1 MVRALLREVNPKT
14 QTRRL
19 VFTKTP
25 TLGRGHLYSFK
36 DGVAT
41 FGDDIPD
48 DPVPVEE
55 RCRYGVPGDRIW
67 VRETFA
73 SFSGPG
79 AIARPRD
86 ATYVVLQDGTQVY
99 RDGERFPPLKKYAA
113 GAWDHIRWRPS
124 IHMPRWASRLTLEI
138 VLVRVE
144 RLNDI
149 SEADAKAEG
158 LAALTK
164 DGELI
169 KYGIADRDGLP
180 GDDDDGWHWQDWD
193 KDPLKAYARLWD
205 QINGEGAW
213 AKNPWVWRIEFR
225 RVGAEDHIV
234 SVIGAAL
241 SEAEVP
247 RG

>member
-124 IHMPRWASRLTLEI
+124 IHMPRWASRITLAVES
-138 VLVRVE
+138 VRVE
-144 RLNDI
+144 RLRDI
-149 SEADAKAEG
+149 SEEDAKAEG
-158 LAALTK
+158 VEPAVPVEWPTAAP
-164 DGELI
+164 DYCAGFE
-169 KYGIADRDGLP
+169 
-180 GDDDDGWHWQDWD
+180 
-193 KDPLKAYARLWD
+193 RLWRE
-205 QINGEGAW
+205 INGAESWDA
-213 AKNPWVWRIEFR
+213 NPWVW
-225 RVGAEDHIV
+225 
-234 SVIGAAL
+234 VIGFSRVNTKGGA
-241 SEAEVP
+241 
-247 RG
+247 